1 MPYVAGAL
9 SILWTGYFLYA
20 AFRLYGRWHLM
31 REYFGPFYP
40 REQEPTVHAVMAAL
54 DWRVPLGMASLPLVA
69 FMAWRVYRFVL
80 SQHYRGR
87 NKHTSRHFPTQ
98 RQTIQSSIMQ
108 TTPAYSIVTPK
119 HRWWESPWLWLFIG
133 AMAGMY
139 RIGPGGW
146 SDVPLSMAEQLR
158 LAAGVL
164 FVSFAL
170 ETRRKWWTQGLFVL
184 FGVAAF
190 GLTQRS
196 FGYYPELILL
206 VTLVLVFGNRW
217 WLAAAFLLTATAALM
232 LFVLAS
238 PYRVDQLANMSMDWL
253 DSSREGHA
261 AYDAMQQNVRLGGWF
276 GTVAPE
282 PATLPTDSE
291 ASRETWVSW
300 QLAAFCLKHG
310 SAPILAWIAIVGAL
324 FYWLTQR
331 LRQIAEGGFRTALF
345 VLAILFT
352 GLAIQPVL
360 EIHGGLPRW
369 MAAHPIFATVVSLVS
384 LAFAVFAN
392 NRNHDKVRSDLP
404 RSWRLILGT
413 TIGLAGTVFIAHV
426 VLVVGLNCA

>member
-1 MPYVAGAL
+1 
-9 SILWTGYFLYA
+9 
-20 AFRLYGRWHLM
+20 
-31 REYFGPFYP
+31 
-40 REQEPTVHAVMAAL
+40 
-54 DWRVPLGMASLPLVA
+54 
-69 FMAWRVYRFVL
+69 
-80 SQHYRGR
+80 
-87 NKHTSRHFPTQ
+87 
-98 RQTIQSSIMQ
+98 MQ
-108 TTPAYSIVTPK
+108 TTPAYPIVTSK

-133 AMAGMY
+133 GMAGMY

-170 ETRRKWWTQGLFVL
+170 ETPQKWWKQGLFVL

-206 VTLVLVFGNRW
+206 VTLVLVLGNRW

-276 GTVAPE
+276 GPLAPE

-345 VLAILFT
+345 VLAILFS

-360 EIHGGLPRW
+360 EIHGGMPRW
-369 MAAHPIFATVVSLVS
+369 MAAHPPIATVASLV
-384 LAFAVFAN
+384 LLTLV
-392 NRNHDKVRSDLP
+392 VRSVSTGHRSGSEGIP
-404 RSWRLILGT
+404 RSWQTIGCSVLVLCTGLVAMQVILILS
-413 TIGLAGTVFIAHV
+413 
-426 VLVVGLNCA
+426 